1 MSSQLKKKNKRRRK
15 KKQAEEMGEG
25 KHERIGNLN
34 LFSEEITKNMIEK
47 IICLAINASF
57 SKKLEKDMRNFCY
70 DSLKKDFDNIIE
82 LYHINH
88 DIDEFDLD
96 SLDIKG
102 SIKTNKSD
110 MDIKR
115 YLYRNHKKVV
125 DSRNNNAE
133 RSLIEIANIRKDDIA
148 YMDVKNKKIEDCLN
162 KSVIIENNKYIKKP
176 KKIQYSIEINKNNF
190 WGYIPPPTIIDIDR
204 TSSNFNNYIQL
215 EKKYEEIK
223 KVEKTPRKKERKK
236 TKEDDK
242 KKIKLL
248 KKKSIFG
255 FASFKISPL
264 PKPIVENNLDYIPNK
279 KGRVQMIEMPSF
291 PLENF
296 VTRKETDEILKL
308 RKENIELMIERERE
322 LKKEQIR
329 KLKIRKEEEE
339 KEKMLKKGK
348 YTYDNEGKLMMINE
362 IKQENLHQEFW
373 KVNSKQKEIKPA
385 KDKEIYKKE
394 RIKMENNARKN
405 IIYNDENESIFNS
418 FLLKSRTLS
427 VVNLNEI
434 KKSSKKESL
443 IKLRKRFDNFFPEY
457 PAVNK
462 AKEIS
467 GSNFNLINPSVGVKI
482 KEKSQEKSGGNDFYK
497 EFKKYS
503 LEEFNKTLQDNIE
516 WAKYKENE
524 DKEKLNDG
532 FKTTTLN
539 NNGFNKFKK
548 NIFLNNQEKKDNINE
563 SNNIINKEVKYN
575 YLNRLKRNINHKNK
589 LENFKK
595 TFSEG
600 FNKKQYKKNLINSS
614 SEIIIENE
622 KFIHLKDILFHED
635 SNQNNNFIRI
645 SPFNNNNIKVNN
657 ISLFRQYKNQSFQ
670 MKDNKTPNANK
681 KFFDMDNFNK
691 NIITGKAV
699 SNQHIMYNKI
709 VLPRL
714 SMRNMEV
721 NFNKSMLNFNRE
733 RTKKVIEGFM
743 HISNSMNVERVK
755 NAKSIKFL

>member
-1 MSSQLKKKNKRRRK
+1 
-15 KKQAEEMGEG
+15 
-25 KHERIGNLN
+25 
-34 LFSEEITKNMIEK
+34 
-47 IICLAINASF
+47 
-57 SKKLEKDMRNFCY
+57 
-70 DSLKKDFDNIIE
+70 
-82 LYHINH
+82 
-88 DIDEFDLD
+88 
-96 SLDIKG
+96 
-102 SIKTNKSD
+102 
-110 MDIKR
+110 
-115 YLYRNHKKVV
+115 
-125 DSRNNNAE
+125 
-133 RSLIEIANIRKDDIA
+133 
-148 YMDVKNKKIEDCLN
+148 
-162 KSVIIENNKYIKKP
+162 
-176 KKIQYSIEINKNNF
+176 
-190 WGYIPPPTIIDIDR
+190 
-204 TSSNFNNYIQL
+204 
-215 EKKYEEIK
+215 
-223 KVEKTPRKKERKK
+223 
-236 TKEDDK
+236 
-242 KKIKLL
+242 
-248 KKKSIFG
+248 
-255 FASFKISPL
+255 
-264 PKPIVENNLDYIPNK
+264 
-279 KGRVQMIEMPSF
+279 MIEMPSF

-348 YTYDNEGKLMMINE
+348 YTYDNEGKLLMINE

-373 KVNSKQKEIKPA
+373 RINSKQKEIKPA

-434 KKSSKKESL
+434 KKSSKKESI
-443 IKLRKRFDNFFPEY
+443 IKLRKRFDNFFSEY

-524 DKEKLNDG
+524 EKEKLNDG

-645 SPFNNNNIKVNN
+645 SPFNNK
-657 ISLFRQYKNQSFQ
+657 
-670 MKDNKTPNANK
+670 
-681 KFFDMDNFNK
+681 
-691 NIITGKAV
+691 
-699 SNQHIMYNKI
+699 
-709 VLPRL
+709 
-714 SMRNMEV
+714 
-721 NFNKSMLNFNRE
+721 
-733 RTKKVIEGFM
+733 
-743 HISNSMNVERVK
+743 
-755 NAKSIKFL
+755 